1 MKPITTAPP
10 KDRATIETLIQPT
23 QAILEDMSCNA
34 VLDLFHK
41 DKKIFSIPV
50 VDQKQIPVGIVI
62 RQEITEIFSRPFMKE
77 LAGDKPIS
85 SLMNKKPIIVNCEN
99 TVEDVVRIILDA
111 GIQHMVSG
119 FIITKGGKYLGMG
132 NGHDLIIEIM
142 NHRQQHLFELAHF
155 DQLTGLPNRT
165 LLLDRL
171 GQAIS
176 AADRADNNISLLFI
190 DLDGFKEIN
199 DTYGHDVGDWLLK
212 EVSDKLSACV
222 RDGDTVARLGGD
234 EFVVVLLDSSQK
246 RSEVV
251 AGRILERIS
260 QPYMKEKNVSFN
272 SVSASIGIAK
282 YPKHA
287 NDINELMS
295 AADLAMYVA
304 KKSGKNQYY
313 ICREK
318 AKK

>member
-1 MKPITTAPP
+1 MHPSNTTI
-10 KDRATIETLIQPT
+10 TIESLIHHTP
-23 QAILEDMSCNA
+23 AIREDMSCDA
-34 VLDLFHK
+34 ALDLFHK
-41 DKKIFSIPV
+41 NKKIFSLPV
-50 VDQKQIPVGIVI
+50 VDEKQNPVGIVI
-62 RQEITEIFSRPFMKE
+62 RQEITEIFSRPYMKE

-85 SLMNKKPIIVNCEN
+85 SLMNKKPIIVNSEN
-99 TVEDVVRIILDA
+99 TIEDVARIILDA

-171 GQAIS
+171 GQALSS
-176 AADRADNNISLLFI
+176 AARSHNNISLLFI

-212 EVSDKLSACV
+212 EVSNKLLACM

-246 RSEVV
+246 QSEIV
-251 AGRILERIS
+251 AERILEKVC
-260 QPYMKEKNVSFN
+260 QPYAKEKNVSFN
-272 SVSASIGIAK
+272 TVSASIGIAQ
-282 YPKHA
+282 YPEHA

-295 AADLAMYVA
+295 AADTAMYAA
-304 KKSGKNQYY
+304 KKSGKSRYY
-313 ICREK
+313 ISREK
-318 AKK
+318 AR